1 MLPATATIQKQVGET
16 PLAAL
21 ERFRASRPEL
31 RDMPIAYA
39 GRLDPMASG
48 TLLLLLG
55 DECKQQQRYHDLDK
69 TYQFSTLL
77 GVSSDTG
84 DILGRLRY
92 QEPPTLSPR
101 ALRRACRQWRGAITL
116 PYPHFSAKTVRGK
129 PLHVWTLEGR
139 LDEITI
145 PTRASYVYDLR
156 LQKLTTYT
164 GEKLYER
171 ARDRIGRLPTVTAP
185 SKALGQDFRRKAVLQ
200 DWEHFYARHRFDEY
214 PVATFTCT
222 ASSGTYMR
230 SLAERIAATCH
241 TIGLAHHI
249 HRTTLGRFHPIY
261 GRLGFWTS
269 RYQTQLER

>member
-1 MLPATATIQKQVGET
+1 MLPLTATIQKQVGET
-16 PLAAL
+16 PLTAL
-21 ERFRASRPEL
+21 ERFRATRPEL
-31 RDMPIAYA
+31 RDIPIAYA

-69 TYQFSTLL
+69 TYQFSTLF
-77 GVSSDTG
+77 GVSSDTS
-84 DILGRLRY
+84 DILGRLRHHG
-92 QEPPTLSPR
+92 PPILTAR
-101 ALRRACRQWRGAITL
+101 ALRRACAKWRGSITL
-116 PYPHFSAKTVRGK
+116 PYPHFSAKTVQGK

-145 PTRASYVYDLR
+145 PTRNSYVYDLR
-156 LQKLTTYT
+156 LQSLTTYT
-164 GEKLYER
+164 GKELYER
-171 ARDRIGRLPTVTAP
+171 ARERINRLPTVTAP

-200 DWEHFYARHRFDEY
+200 DWESFCLDHRDDAY

-230 SLAERIAATCH
+230 SLAQQIAAACD

-249 HRTTLGRFHPIY
+249 HRTTMGHFHPIC
-261 GRLGFWTS
+261 GRFGFWTN
-269 RYQTQLER
+269 RYRA